1 MVFLKIFI
9 FLMGALLTGR
19 TIFSAVQTFLLPRSA
34 SDFLVS
40 TVFRSVRRIFEMRL
54 MFAHSFVERD
64 RILALYAPFSLL
76 ALLPFWLS
84 LITLGYTAMI
94 WAAGGATWSD
104 AFRLSGSA
112 LLTLGFA
119 KVEGPLQTIL
129 VFTEATI
136 GLMLIALLIAYLP
149 SMYNAFSRREMA
161 VSLLEVRAGSPP
173 SAVEMLKRF
182 YRVHGLERL
191 GEQWQVWEN
200 WFAEIDESHT
210 SLPALVFFR
219 SPRPDR
225 SWVTA
230 AGAVLDAASLTR
242 SVVDIPPDP
251 RADLCIRAGFL
262 ALRSIA
268 SFFRVPFNPDP
279 HFPAESIQ
287 VSRVEFDLACQE
299 LELQGLPL
307 KADREQAWLDFAG
320 WRVNYDRVLL
330 ALAAITLAPA
340 SPWTGNRPQNAPQT
354 SGL

>member
-1 MVFLKIFI
+1 
-9 FLMGALLTGR
+9 
-19 TIFSAVQTFLLPRSA
+19 
-34 SDFLVS
+34 
-40 TVFRSVRRIFEMRL
+40 
-54 MFAHSFVERD
+54 
-64 RILALYAPFSLL
+64 
-76 ALLPFWLS
+76 
-84 LITLGYTAMI
+84 
-94 WAAGGATWSD
+94 
-104 AFRLSGSA
+104 
-112 LLTLGFA
+112 
-119 KVEGPLQTIL
+119 
-129 VFTEATI
+129 
-136 GLMLIALLIAYLP
+136 LP

-182 YRVHGLERL
+182 YRVHGLDRL
-191 GEQWQVWEN
+191 GEQWQVWET
-200 WFAEIDESHT
+200 WFAEIEESHT

-242 SVVDIPPDP
+242 AVVDIPPDP

-268 SFFRVPFNPDP
+268 SFFHVPFHPNPS
-279 HFPAESIQ
+279 FPSNPIS

-299 LELQGLPL
+299 LANQGLSL

-330 ALAAITLAPA
+330 ALAAITMAPV
-340 SPWTGNRPQNAPQT
+340 SPWTGDRPQNDVQT
-354 SGL
+354 P